1 MLGCEISLNAFGNL
15 TYNGFGFN
23 FGGGKVA
30 FIGDDAMVFK
40 MGANAGLKITDADGL
55 QRLVPDSYKYSGASI
70 LHRYANSAKWIGVN
84 DYVVRVVSDLGSTSM

>member
-23 FGGGKVA
+23 FGAGKVA

-55 QRLVPDSYKYSGASI
+55 
-70 LHRYANSAKWIGVN
+70 
-84 DYVVRVVSDLGSTSM
+84 

>member
-55 QRLVPDSYKYSGASI
+55 QRLVPESYRYSGANI

-84 DYVVRVVSDLGSTSM
+84 D